1 MMNKTS
7 EPKRSAFS
15 WLMELAEVRR
25 GEYVFSILVAL
36 AGVACSLFPYFRQ
49 YRTKIVRQMRRQ
61 IFRQMKQ
68 KAE

>member
-1 MMNKTS
+1 MEKS
-7 EPKRSAFS
+7 IDFDSLSQFFLYKFAVAF
-15 WLMELAEVRR
+15 L
-25 GEYVFSILVAL
+25 G
-36 AGVACSLFPYFRQ
+36 Q

>member
-1 MMNKTS
+1 MKLQS
-7 EPKRSAFS
+7 ETKRNTLGNIVS
-15 WLMELAEVRR
+15 E
-25 GEYVFSILVAL
+25 
-36 AGVACSLFPYFRQ
+36 Q

>member
-1 MMNKTS
+1 LSRNAAR
-7 EPKRSAFS
+7 ED
-15 WLMELAEVRR
+15 L
-25 GEYVFSILVAL
+25 G
-36 AGVACSLFPYFRQ
+36 Q

>member
-1 MMNKTS
+1 MTGFTGRI
-7 EPKRSAFS
+7 PFCIF
-15 WLMELAEVRR
+15 L
-25 GEYVFSILVAL
+25 G
-36 AGVACSLFPYFRQ
+36 Q

>member
-1 MMNKTS
+1 MTGNLQADGVQSRQTL
-7 EPKRSAFS
+7 F
-15 WLMELAEVRR
+15 VR
-25 GEYVFSILVAL
+25 YCLQYCLVASISASEFTPL
-36 AGVACSLFPYFRQ
+36 NEMFIVLGQ

>member
-1 MMNKTS
+1 MKIPPWKNNAGRKPYPHCS
-7 EPKRSAFS
+7 
-15 WLMELAEVRR
+15 
-25 GEYVFSILVAL
+25 VADDS
-36 AGVACSLFPYFRQ
+36 GQ

>member
-1 MMNKTS
+1 MEN
-7 EPKRSAFS
+7 AFFCKKHICKS
-15 WLMELAEVRR
+15 NTAQNNLW
-25 GEYVFSILVAL
+25 
-36 AGVACSLFPYFRQ
+36 Q

>member
-1 MMNKTS
+1 MLLFADTHKKHQHQP
-7 EPKRSAFS
+7 ERSP
-15 WLMELAEVRR
+15 VD
-25 GEYVFSILVAL
+25 
-36 AGVACSLFPYFRQ
+36 AGVLLWQ

>member
-1 MMNKTS
+1 VS
-7 EPKRSAFS
+7 FS
-15 WLMELAEVRR
+15 FFCRF
-25 GEYVFSILVAL
+25 FSISIKKDLQQGI
-36 AGVACSLFPYFRQ
+36 AGQKQIRQ

>member
-1 MMNKTS
+1 MKNHNGILWIYHKT
-7 EPKRSAFS
+7 PPCF
-15 WLMELAEVRR
+15 AERR
-25 GEYVFSILVAL
+25 CTKKLDFILSFCL
-36 AGVACSLFPYFRQ
+36 GQ